1 MKCSNTTIKELTAQY
16 RAVLKKCAIL
26 NAAVLMGA
34 FVAMPAVA
42 ADLTQRI
49 VVDPS
54 ENLTLTDPSAK
65 DLTATEDGAVILNE
79 GGLNVSN
86 GTFENNETTKNGG
99 VIVVNS
105 KTGADTVIDNSKFV
119 NNKADAVNG
128 DSGALSIQNGSL
140 TITGSTFEG
149 NSAGL
154 GGALYAYT
162 GNNHYVK
169 VKIKDSVFKNNVG
182 STTTAADE
190 AGGAI
195 VNVANGYRNNGD
207 AGMWI
212 DNTTFEGNKAVGT
225 NAGGGALFAGSTAR
239 TNLTNSKFIGNSSET
254 VGGAI
259 ATRISQNASGS
270 KNNNSGF
277 LDIIGTTFE
286 GNTAAQTGGA
296 LDNYFHN
303 SDTKEGTV
311 WVSKSAF
318 NNNSA
323 ENGGAIYNHGDKDN
337 NGIGGVMTIADT
349 TFDGNKANSHGGA
362 IYNNGT
368 MTISNGTFTNNE
380 AKRGG
385 AMLIQGVTST
395 TSEDDMTVTTISNS
409 LFKNNKATGDI
420 GGAIAVGKNAK
431 AIIKNSVFDS
441 NSAVWSGAIYTYAP
455 MTGSTGGYI
464 EIDGSR
470 FVNNTATE
478 NGAAGFFSKTQIT
491 NSVFDSNTATSTAAD
506 TEGAGAIFFGAESKS
521 TLNNVAFT
529 NNTSAAQGG
538 AISTRATTL
547 ANNQKATLDI
557 ANSQF
562 DSNKAATN
570 GGAIFNTFYNSNT
583 TSGAVSIV
591 GTSFTNN
598 EAKNGGAIYN
608 NGTGDKGGNIASI
621 AVSNSVFANNH
632 VSVGDYQSGASG
644 TYKREGVGGAI
655 ANSGK
660 LTVDNSVFTGN
671 TALTTSNGYGL
682 GGAISNITIDGQKA
696 DLTVKNSTFTGNKAE
711 VGGAI
716 YSMLND
722 NGSTTLDQSDVVIEN
737 SLFQAN
743 EAGSGS
749 AIANFDNVT
758 IKDSTFRGNKANK
771 ADEDGGALFAGS
783 QSTTRITGGLFEGNT
798 SLAVGGAIATR
809 FSKGDGTGPKHT
821 NAGMT
826 IDGTTFASNHSDKDG
841 GAIFNTFYKDADG
854 NQGVLIKD
862 ATFTGNTANGL
873 GGAIYNESKVDGSNT
888 RAEITFK
895 GTTTFTGNTANGVKN
910 DIYNGGIINIAD
922 GATVN
927 FDGGIDA
934 DTTTAG
940 SVLNIGDGSTIGLT
954 LTSATDYT
962 KIKSY
967 EINYSGTS
975 KLALTIATAGTYDVF
990 DAEYF
995 NYLSGS
1001 TPQPELT
1008 SNALYD
1014 LEAVM
1019 GQDNGTDY
1027 FTGTIVAKAKS
1038 TTQIAADTGVDQ
1050 EAANALGALAQS
1062 DSVLSNQIALAAQ
1075 QQLAAGNAAGVQKE
1089 VEKLNPQTAPTVQ
1102 TVAQNNHEQV
1112 LGAVANRLAGFGRNG
1127 GDVNV
1132 DYGMWAQ
1139 GLYNKTKLDGEFN
1152 GYTQGVAIGFDG
1164 LINDVYTVGLGYAYS
1179 NSNIKPT
1186 GRKLDVDGNT
1196 FLVYGQYKPNKF
1208 YVNGALSYARTNYKE
1223 KTNVY
1228 GVALDNKFDVDTYG
1242 VNAVAGYDLPYG
1254 MTPEAGVR
1262 YTYVDDY
1269 KYNNG
1274 VSEVKVKSNDVL
1286 TGLAGFKYSVSATE
1300 NGLTFAP
1307 EVKAYATY
1315 DVLSDGNSSVV
1326 SIANAA
1332 PYSVAG
1338 KRLSRFGGEFGL
1350 GFKSSYKGVDLTLS
1364 YDLSVRRDFTSQ
1376 TGSLKLKYN
1385 F

>member
-1 MKCSNTTIKELTAQY
+1 MKYSNTTIKELTAQY

-42 ADLTQRI
+42 DDLTQRTA
-49 VVDPS
+49 VS
-54 ENLTLTDPSAK
+54 SAENITLTDPTAK
-65 DLTATEDGAVILNE
+65 NLTATEDGAVIFNE
-79 GGLNVSN
+79 GGLSVSN
-86 GTFENNETTKNGG
+86 GTFENNETTTNGG
-99 VIVVNS
+99 VIAINS
-105 KTGADTVIDNSKFV
+105 KTGANTVIENSKFI
-119 NNKADAVNG
+119 NNKAEAVNG
-128 DSGALSIQNGSL
+128 DSGAVSVQNGN
-140 TITGSTFEG
+140 TIITGSTFEG
-149 NSAGL
+149 NTAGL

-162 GNNHYVK
+162 GNRHYVK
-169 VKIKDSVFKNNVG
+169 VQIKDSVFKNNIG
-182 STTTAADE
+182 TTTTAGDE

-195 VNVANGYRNNGD
+195 VNVASGHRNDGD

-212 DNTTFEGNKAVGT
+212 DNTTFEGNKAVNA
-225 NAGGGALFAGSTAR
+225 NAGGGALFAGSEAR
-239 TNLTNSKFIGNSSET
+239 TNVTNSKFIGNSSET

-259 ATRISQNASGS
+259 ATRVAQNANGT
-270 KNNNSGF
+270 KNKNWGF
-277 LDIIGTTFE
+277 IDIIGTTFE
-286 GNTAAQTGGA
+286 GNTAAKTGGA
-296 LDNYFHN
+296 IDNYFHD
-303 SDTKEGTV
+303 SDTKSGSV

-323 ENGGAIYNHGDKDN
+323 ENGGAIYNHGDKDLN
-337 NGIGGVMTIADT
+337 DLGGVMTIADT
-349 TFDGNKANSHGGA
+349 TFNGNKATSHGGA
-362 IYNNGT
+362 IYN
-368 MTISNGTFTNNE
+368 
-380 AKRGG
+380 
-385 AMLIQGVTST
+385 
-395 TSEDDMTVTTISNS
+395 
-409 LFKNNKATGDI
+409 
-420 GGAIAVGKNAK
+420 
-431 AIIKNSVFDS
+431 
-441 NSAVWSGAIYTYAP
+441 
-455 MTGSTGGYI
+455 
-464 EIDGSR
+464 
-470 FVNNTATE
+470 
-478 NGAAGFFSKTQIT
+478 
-491 NSVFDSNTATSTAAD
+491 
-506 TEGAGAIFFGAESKS
+506 EG
-521 TLNNVAFT
+521 
-529 NNTSAAQGG
+529 
-538 AISTRATTL
+538 
-547 ANNQKATLDI
+547 
-557 ANSQF
+557 
-562 DSNKAATN
+562 
-570 GGAIFNTFYNSNT
+570 
-583 TSGAVSIV
+583 
-591 GTSFTNN
+591 
-598 EAKNGGAIYN
+598 
-608 NGTGDKGGNIASI
+608 
-621 AVSNSVFANNH
+621 
-632 VSVGDYQSGASG
+632 
-644 TYKREGVGGAI
+644 
-655 ANSGK
+655 
-660 LTVDNSVFTGN
+660 
-671 TALTTSNGYGL
+671 
-682 GGAISNITIDGQKA
+682 
-696 DLTVKNSTFTGNKAE
+696 
-711 VGGAI
+711 
-716 YSMLND
+716 
-722 NGSTTLDQSDVVIEN
+722 
-737 SLFQAN
+737 
-743 EAGSGS
+743 
-749 AIANFDNVT
+749 
-758 IKDSTFRGNKANK
+758 
-771 ADEDGGALFAGS
+771 
-783 QSTTRITGGLFEGNT
+783 
-798 SLAVGGAIATR
+798 
-809 FSKGDGTGPKHT
+809 
-821 NAGMT
+821 
-826 IDGTTFASNHSDKDG
+826 
-841 GAIFNTFYKDADG
+841 
-854 NQGVLIKD
+854 
-862 ATFTGNTANGL
+862 
-873 GGAIYNESKVDGSNT
+873 KVDGSNA
-888 RAEITFK
+888 RAEITFE

-975 KLALTIATAGTYDVF
+975 KLALTVATAGTYNVF
-990 DAEYF
+990 DAQSV

-1014 LEAVM
+1014 FEAVM
-1019 GQDNGTDY
+1019 DQSSGIDS

-1038 TTQIAADTGVDQ
+1038 TTQIAAETGVDQ

-1075 QQLAAGNAAGVQKE
+1075 QQLAAGDAAGVQKE
-1089 VEKLNPQTAPTVQ
+1089 VEKLNPHTAPTVQ

-1152 GYTQGVAIGFDG
+1152 GYTQGIAIGFDG

-1186 GRKLDVDGNT
+1186 DRKLDVDGNT
-1196 FLVYGQYKPNKF
+1196 FLIYGQYKPNKF

-1228 GVALDNKFDVDTYG
+1228 GVALDDKFDVDTYG
-1242 VNAVAGYDLPYG
+1242 VNAIAGYDLPYG
-1254 MTPEAGVR
+1254 ITPEAGVR

-1286 TGLAGFKYSVSATE
+1286 TGLAGFKYSVSATD
-1300 NGLTFAP
+1300 NGLTIAP
-1307 EVKAYATY
+1307 EIKAYATY

-1350 GFKSSYKGVDLTLS
+1350 GFKSSYKNVDLTLS